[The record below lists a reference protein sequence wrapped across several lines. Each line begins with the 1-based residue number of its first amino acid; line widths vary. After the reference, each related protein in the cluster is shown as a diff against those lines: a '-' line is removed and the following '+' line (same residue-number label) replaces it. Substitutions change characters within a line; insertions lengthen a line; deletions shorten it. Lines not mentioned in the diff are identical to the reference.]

1 MPMKTWN
8 VAAVGDVM
16 IDREHPE
23 SSFSLIQDV
32 IQKGPRHHRAGEAT
46 GRMLV
51 WCAFAHV
58 AGPRRAAA

>member
-23 SSFSLIQDV
+23 SSFSAYPRCYP
-32 IQKGPRHHRAGEAT
+32 KGAEPPCAGEAT
-46 GRMLV
+46 GRTLV